1 MIPPP
6 SNAAAAIFLAFYFG
20 SKNSNV
26 LHFLSSLS
34 LNQVVKASRS
44 HQIFHEEVH
53 I

>member
-1 MIPPP
+1 
-6 SNAAAAIFLAFYFG
+6 
-20 SKNSNV
+20 V

-53 I
+53 IWLLLIIFSWIFFFLLSLQK